1 MLEQKGILSCI
12 GQTPLIHLEK
22 LYPNHPIRLYGKMEA
37 FNPGGSI
44 KDRPAIRMIQAA
56 LEQGIIDQNTT
67 IIESSSGNLGIGLS
81 QACAYWGLRF
91 ICVTDRRCTAINK
104 QIMEA
109 YGTQIEYITEPDPET
124 GDLLAARL
132 KRVQHLLKTIPNSF
146 NPNQYKNRENPKAH
160 YLTAEEIL
168 SELDHK
174 VDYIFCATSTCGTLR
189 GCSEYIAKK
198 GLPTKVFAVD
208 AIGSVIF
215 GDSPKKRLLP
225 GHGAGVV
232 PPHFAKNLAQDHVLV
247 SDLDC
252 IVACRKMIR
261 REGIFIGGSS
271 GAILAGINK
280 VIDRL
285 PNNASCVAILC
296 DSGVRYLDSIYND
309 QWVSSHFGNVSHL
322 WETGARRVSAM

>member
-1 MLEQKGILSCI
+1 
-12 GQTPLIHLEK
+12 
-22 LYPNHPIRLYGKMEA
+22 
-37 FNPGGSI
+37 
-44 KDRPAIRMIQAA
+44 
-56 LEQGIIDQNTT
+56 
-67 IIESSSGNLGIGLS
+67 
-81 QACAYWGLRF
+81 
-91 ICVTDRRCTAINK
+91 
-104 QIMEA
+104 
-109 YGTQIEYITEPDPET
+109 
-124 GDLLAARL
+124 
-132 KRVQHLLKTIPNSF
+132 
-146 NPNQYKNRENPKAH
+146 
-160 YLTAEEIL
+160 
-168 SELDHK
+168 